1 MILFGYCKNTD
12 VYYLNHLPT
21 MARKKK
27 KKNEKAEK
35 TPMFDDLSP
44 HAKQAIW
51 AVVFGIF
58 ATFFL
63 FSLLD
68 FAGPVGEYT
77 ALVLTQLFGAGA
89 WLSPLL
95 CLVFIYV
102 LLYASEE
109 TNKVSVSKKLGTIL
123 LFISLLAGLELYSE
137 DLGGWVGWL
146 LEAPLVYLLD
156 STLSGILIFG
166 LVLISTFLLFNTD
179 LKLFHRKPKGEE
191 EADDTSDLDALDYPA
206 EEPAPAEAEKPQD
219 DSEDEEATSSIANMR
234 KKMSSFTKASPNEIV
249 VKNFNGTYIAPS
261 LSLLNKEKGKAQIG
275 DVKANANTIKRTLKE
290 FGISV
295 EMDAVE
301 SGPTITRYAL
311 KPAQGVRIAKIA
323 GLQQELQLALKAS
336 SIRIEAPIPGKSLVG
351 IEVPNQQRA
360 TVGLASMLATP
371 EYTDSP
377 HPLIV
382 ALGKDVTGNVHFSN
396 IARMPHGLIAGTTGS
411 GKSVAIQ
418 NVIVSLLYRNSP
430 DQLRFILVD
439 PKRVELTLYNKIPH
453 LLTPVITQ
461 AKKAIR
467 ALSWAV
473 KEMERRYDILEAEA
487 VQNISSYH
495 KNVYQAAKKDWI
507 NKGSDPETESDLPE
521 AMPYIV
527 IVLDEL
533 NDLMQAYPRELE
545 GCIVR
550 LAQMSRAVG
559 IHLILATQRPS
570 VNVITGT
577 IKANVPTRI
586 AMAVASQIDSRTIID
601 TVGAEKLLGAGD
613 MLYLSSDSPKP
624 IRLQS
629 AFVSEEEIK
638 KVVEYLKNQDAELPD
653 QLDFD
658 ETSDN
663 SNDSIFSAM
672 TDGDSSDDDDLYEDA
687 RRAVIEA
694 NKASTSYLQRKL
706 RVGYSR
712 AARLMDILEERGVIS
727 PADGSKPREIL
738 SQGDENSNE
747 NNDSDDTEAMEK

>member
-1 MILFGYCKNTD
+1 M
-12 VYYLNHLPT
+12 
-21 MARKKK
+21 
-27 KKNEKAEK
+27 
-35 TPMFDDLSP
+35 
-44 HAKQAIW
+44 
-51 AVVFGIF
+51 
-58 ATFFL
+58 
-63 FSLLD
+63 
-68 FAGPVGEYT
+68 
-77 ALVLTQLFGAGA
+77 
-89 WLSPLL
+89 
-95 CLVFIYV
+95 
-102 LLYASEE
+102 
-109 TNKVSVSKKLGTIL
+109 
-123 LFISLLAGLELYSE
+123 
-137 DLGGWVGWL
+137 
-146 LEAPLVYLLD
+146 
-156 STLSGILIFG
+156 
-166 LVLISTFLLFNTD
+166 
-179 LKLFHRKPKGEE
+179 
-191 EADDTSDLDALDYPA
+191 DT
-206 EEPAPAEAEKPQD
+206 
-219 DSEDEEATSSIANMR
+219 
-234 KKMSSFTKASPNEIV
+234 
-249 VKNFNGTYIAPS
+249 
-261 LSLLNKEKGKAQIG
+261 
-275 DVKANANTIKRTLKE
+275 
-290 FGISV
+290 
-295 EMDAVE
+295 VE

-351 IEVPNQQRA
+351 IEVPNQIRA

-418 NVIVSLLYRNSP
+418 NVIISLLYRNSP

-473 KEMERRYDILEAEA
+473 KEMERRYDILEAES
-487 VQNISSYH
+487 VQNIASYH

-507 NKGSDPETESDLPE
+507 NSGSDPETESDLPE

-601 TVGAEKLLGAGD
+601 SVGAEKLLGAGD

-629 AFVSEEEIK
+629 AFVSEDEIK
-638 KVVEYLKNQDAELPD
+638 KVVEYLKNQDAGLPD

-672 TDGDSSDDDDLYEDA
+672 TGGGSSDDDDDLYEDA
-687 RRAVIEA
+687 RIAVIEA
-694 NKASTSYLQRKL
+694 GKASTSYIQRKL

-712 AARLMDILEERGVIS
+712 AARLMDILEERGVIG
-727 PADGSKPREIL
+727 PADGSRPREIL
-738 SQGDENSNE
+738 SQGNE
-747 NNDSDDTEAMEK
+747 GDSDAAAEDADDQMEK

>member
-1 MILFGYCKNTD
+1 
-12 VYYLNHLPT
+12 

-27 KKNEKAEK
+27 KQNPKVEN
-35 TPMFDDLSP
+35 TPLFDDLSP
-44 HAKQAIW
+44 QAKQAIW
-51 AVVFGIF
+51 AVVLGVF

-63 FSLLD
+63 FSLLN

-77 ALVLTQLFGAGA
+77 ATGLRTLFGAGA
-89 WLSPLL
+89 WLSPLV
-95 CLVFIYV
+95 CLAFIYV
-102 LLYASEE
+102 LLSSSEE
-109 TNKVSVSKKLGTIL
+109 TDRVSTSKKIGTIL
-123 LFISLLAGLELYSE
+123 LFVSLLAGLELYAE
-137 DLGGWVGWL
+137 NLGGWVGWI

-166 LVLISTFLLFNTD
+166 LVLISVFLLFNTD
-179 LKLFHRKPKGEE
+179 LRLFSRKPK
-191 EADDTSDLDALDYPA
+191 ADDDTSDIDALKLPEDDSI
-206 EEPAPAEAEKPQD
+206 EEP
-219 DSEDEEATSSIANMR
+219 EDETEDDEEEKSTSSIAAMR
-234 KKMSSFTKASPNEIV
+234 KKVSSLGKGAPSEIV

-261 LSLLNKEKGKAQIG
+261 LSLLNKAKGKAQIG
-275 DVKANANTIKRTLKE
+275 DVKAHANTIKRTLKE

-295 EMDAVE
+295 EMDTVE

-351 IEVPNQQRA
+351 IEVPNQVRA

-418 NVIVSLLYRNSP
+418 NIIISLLYRNSP

-487 VQNISSYH
+487 VQNIGSYH
-495 KNVYQAAKKDWI
+495 KNVYQPAKKEWI
-507 NKGSDPETESDLPE
+507 NGGSDPEVESDLPE

-638 KVVEYLKNQDAELPD
+638 KVVEYLRNQDAGLPD

-663 SNDSIFSAM
+663 SNDSVFSAL
-672 TDGDSSDDDDLYEDA
+672 TGGNNSDDDDLYEDA
-687 RRAVIEA
+687 RIAVIEA
-694 NKASTSYLQRKL
+694 GKASTSYIQRKL

-712 AARLMDILEERGVIS
+712 AARLMDILEERGVIG
-727 PADGSKPREIL
+727 PADGSRPREIL
-738 SQGDENSNE
+738 SQGTEEDAPEEEEEDEES
-747 NNDSDDTEAMEK
+747 EK

>member
-1 MILFGYCKNTD
+1 
-12 VYYLNHLPT
+12 
-21 MARKKK
+21 MARTKKK
-27 KKNEKAEK
+27 KHPKVEK
-35 TPMFDDLSP
+35 TPLFDDLSP

-51 AVVFGIF
+51 AVVFGVF

-68 FAGPVGEYT
+68 FAGPFGEYT
-77 ALVLTQLFGAGA
+77 ARALRVLFGAGA
-89 WLSPLL
+89 WLSPLV
-95 CLVFIYV
+95 CLAFIYV
-102 LLYASEE
+102 LLNTSEE
-109 TNKVSVSKKLGTIL
+109 TNQVSTSKKVGTLL
-123 LFISLLAGLELYSE
+123 LFVSLLAGLELYSE
-137 DLGGWVGWL
+137 NLGGWVGWA

-166 LVLISTFLLFNTD
+166 LVLIATFLLFNTD
-179 LKLFHRKPKGEE
+179 LKLFSRRPKATKEE
-191 EADDTSDLDALDYPA
+191 DDTSDIDALGLPEDETVEDDEPA
-206 EEPAPAEAEKPQD
+206 EETEADQKSP
-219 DSEDEEATSSIANMR
+219 SSIAAMR
-234 KKMSSFTKASPNEIV
+234 DKVSSFTKAAPNEIV

-275 DVKANANTIKRTLKE
+275 DVKTSANTIKRTLKE

-295 EMDAVE
+295 EMDTVE

-351 IEVPNQQRA
+351 IEVPNQIRA

-418 NVIVSLLYRNSP
+418 NIIISLLYRNSP

-495 KNVYQAAKKDWI
+495 KNVYQPAKKDWI
-507 NKGSDPETESDLPE
+507 NSGSNPETESNLPE

-545 GCIVR
+545 SCIVR

-629 AFVSEEEIK
+629 AFVSEDEIK
-638 KVVEYLKNQDAELPD
+638 KVVEYLKNQDAGISD

-663 SNDSIFSAM
+663 SNDSIFSAL
-672 TDGDSSDDDDLYEDA
+672 TGGGSSDDDDELYEDA
-687 RRAVIEA
+687 RIAVIEA
-694 NKASTSYLQRKL
+694 GKASTSYLQRKL

-712 AARLMDILEERGVIS
+712 AARLIDLLEERGIIG
-727 PADGSKPREIL
+727 PADGARSREIL
-738 SQGDENSNE
+738 SQGTEEDAEEDEE
-747 NNDSDDTEAMEK
+747 DEDDERMEK